1 MTEVTKF
8 ELEELAEAKRRG
20 YASVEE
26 WYEEMDRAQ
35 EAAERNS
42 ERSFEWLDHQ
52 KLRFLVVGKSCKQR
66 ATRAFSSCFE
76 YKIPSNIAHLT
87 RFGELSWLL
96 ISTQYLAKP
105 TI

>member
-35 EAAERNS
+35 EAAKRNS
-42 ERSFEWLDHQ
+42 ERSFEWLDH
-52 KLRFLVVGKSCKQR
+52 
-66 ATRAFSSCFE
+66 
-76 YKIPSNIAHLT
+76 
-87 RFGELSWLL
+87 
-96 ISTQYLAKP
+96 
-105 TI
+105 